1 MSDYRQG
8 DLNEKKLNQMK
19 VAILKAEQDNL
30 KTRERPNEEMVDVI
44 RKIIV
49 EEIKKAYW
57 GGKQNAV
64 ENIAYVKFSPV

>member
-1 MSDYRQG
+1 MSDFRQG

-49 EEIKKAYW
+49 EEVKKAY
-57 GGKQNAV
+57 
-64 ENIAYVKFSPV
+64 

>member
-1 MSDYRQG
+1 MSEFRQS

-30 KTRERPNEEMVDVI
+30 KTREKPPDAMVDVI

-49 EEIKKAYW
+49 EEVHKTY
-57 GGKQNAV
+57 
-64 ENIAYVKFSPV
+64 

>member
-1 MSDYRQG
+1 MFDYKQS

-30 KTRERPNEEMVDVI
+30 KTRQKPNDEMVDDI

-49 EEIKKAYW
+49 EEVKKVY
-57 GGKQNAV
+57 
-64 ENIAYVKFSPV
+64 

>member
-1 MSDYRQG
+1 MSDFRQS

-30 KTRERPNEEMVDVI
+30 KTRQKPNDEMVDDI

-49 EEIKKAYW
+49 EEVKKTY
-57 GGKQNAV
+57 
-64 ENIAYVKFSPV
+64 

>member
-1 MSDYRQG
+1 MSDYRQGQG

-30 KTRERPNEEMVDVI
+30 KTREKPNDEMVDFL

-49 EEIKKAYW
+49 EEVKKAY
-57 GGKQNAV
+57 
-64 ENIAYVKFSPV
+64 

>member
-1 MSDYRQG
+1 MSEFSQS

-30 KTRERPNEEMVDVI
+30 KTREKPNDEMVEVI

-49 EEIKKAYW
+49 EKVKKTY
-57 GGKQNAV
+57 
-64 ENIAYVKFSPV
+64 

>member
-1 MSDYRQG
+1 MSDLRQG

-30 KTRERPNEEMVDVI
+30 KTREKPNDEMVDTI

-49 EEIKKAYW
+49 EEVKKTY
-57 GGKQNAV
+57 
-64 ENIAYVKFSPV
+64 

>member
-1 MSDYRQG
+1 MSDFRQEQG

-30 KTRERPNEEMVDVI
+30 KTRERPNEEMVDFL

-49 EEIKKAYW
+49 EEVKKAY
-57 GGKQNAV
+57 
-64 ENIAYVKFSPV
+64 